1 MAFQPEQPIAPV
13 RRRAVSIVFYIP
25 DPEADPPEQ
34 QYGVL
39 EVQIEYSDGKIEQK
53 KFDLL
58 ARLQD
63 DAEGQQLLTGL
74 GQLKTYLIDRIESEL
89 LP

>member
-1 MAFQPEQPIAPV
+1 MPFQPEQPITAIE
-13 RRRAVSIVFYIP
+13 REAVSIVFYIP
-25 DPEADPPEQ
+25 AADNDTEE
-34 QYGVL
+34 QYGRL
-39 EVQIEYSDGKIEQK
+39 GVQLRYSDGSLKEK

-58 ARLQD
+58 ERLQD
-63 DAEGQQLLTGL
+63 DAEGRQLLAGL